1 MIDPRRLRILQ
12 AVALHGTVTAAARS
26 LYLSPSAV
34 SQQLSALEREVGLDL
49 FERHGRN
56 IRLTASGTVLAGYAV
71 RVSAILEQAEA
82 DLAAS
87 ALGEVGTVSI
97 AAFPSAIIE
106 VVAPALR
113 TLRISAPHLRAHV
126 TDAEGA
132 AAQRLLA
139 EGHVDV
145 SVSVDYSQATVS
157 TAQEFSHARLYSEP
171 LDALVPS
178 DSDLAASAHVSLS
191 RLAGEVWVTPL
202 PGNPIYDLTLL
213 ACQQAGFQ
221 PRVES
226 VSNDFRAVGALVG
239 AGAGIALAPRSAI
252 AAIDLP
258 HVSVVPLRGRPPRR
272 HVYVSVRRGT
282 EGHPLVNAVLSA
294 LHDHARA
301 LEPPRRRPTAAQH
314 RTPEDE
320 DSD

>member
-1 MIDPRRLRILQ
+1 MIDPRRLRVLQ
-12 AVALHGTVTAAARS
+12 SVALHGTVTAAARS

-49 FERHGRN
+49 FERQGRN

-71 RVSAILEQAEA
+71 QVSAILEQAEA

-87 ALGEVGTVSI
+87 ALGEVGTVGI

-113 TLRISAPHLRAHV
+113 TLRTSAPHLRAHV

-139 EGHVDV
+139 EGQVDV
-145 SVSVDYSQATVS
+145 SVSVDYPQATDS
-157 TAQEFSHARLYSEP
+157 TAQAFGHARLYSEP

-178 DSDLAASAHVSLS
+178 DSDLAAGAQLSLS
-191 RLAGEVWVTPL
+191 RLAGEAWVTPL
-202 PGNPIYDLTLL
+202 PGNPIHDLTLL

-226 VSNDFRAVGALVG
+226 VSNDFRAVSALVG
-239 AGAGIALAPRSAI
+239 AGAGVALAPRSAI
-252 AAIDLP
+252 TAVDLAR
-258 HVSVVPLRGRPPRR
+258 VSVIPLRGRPPRR
-272 HVYVSVRRGT
+272 HVFVSVRHGT

-294 LHDHARA
+294 LHDHAGA
-301 LEPPRRRPTAAQH
+301 LEPRRRRRAAAQD
-314 RTPEDE
+314 RDSEDE
-320 DSD
+320 NSD